1 VVQITRGVGAKI
13 DGTATLMVVRLK
25 HIFNRLHSQNGAL
38 VSASEVSDAVTEL
51 EELEAES
58 RLEAL
63 GLVTQRWQAFV
74 AATLWAT
81 LAQVLLAAYGA
92 GLAVLPEPDCYD
104 ASDNG
109 KRNNYMSAA
118 LTFCF
123 VPPAALNFV
132 IAIYHVSIP
141 NTRYGVLVDCVKVEG
156 ERTMRSVRDW
166 HERFGPKC
174 VSLIIILICGARYRL
189 YPLLYSPM
197 KLYWRQLAR
206 VLLTNTA
213 PVPATTAPSGHHP
226 SQPRKSAGDTS

>member
-1 VVQITRGVGAKI
+1 MVQITRGVGAKI

-92 GLAVLPEPDCYD
+92 GLAVLQSPT
-104 ASDNG
+104 A
-109 KRNNYMSAA
+109 
-118 LTFCF
+118 
-123 VPPAALNFV
+123 
-132 IAIYHVSIP
+132 
-141 NTRYGVLVDCVKVEG
+141 
-156 ERTMRSVRDW
+156 TMR
-166 HERFGPKC
+166 
-174 VSLIIILICGARYRL
+174 LI
-189 YPLLYSPM
+189 
-197 KLYWRQLAR
+197 
-206 VLLTNTA
+206 TA
-213 PVPATTAPSGHHP
+213 SATTTCL
-226 SQPRKSAGDTS
+226 RR